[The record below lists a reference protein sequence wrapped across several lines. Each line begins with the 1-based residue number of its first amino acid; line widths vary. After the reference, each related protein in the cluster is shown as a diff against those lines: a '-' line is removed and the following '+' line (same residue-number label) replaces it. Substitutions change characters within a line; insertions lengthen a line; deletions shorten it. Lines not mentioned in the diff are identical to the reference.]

1 MAVTSMSLSSR
12 GFNARVGPRSNKIE
26 TARNPRETL
35 LRLLKYFSTYKLSL
49 VLIFILVLISVAS
62 TISGPYLIGFSID
75 QTINKGNLNGLFQ
88 VAILMLV
95 FFIVGWISD
104 SISGIMTAEISQ
116 KVLKSIRKDLFEHL
130 QTLSIRFFDRNP
142 HGELMSRLTND
153 VDAINQAVSQN
164 ITQLFSNVL
173 TMTGVLIAMLLLNFW
188 LTLACMIAIPLMMIL
203 VAKVTKFTR
212 KSFRSLQNQIGSLN
226 GIMEE
231 NISGLREVKIFRRNK
246 TAMTVFESQ
255 NQKVCEAGIQAQTFA
270 LLMMPLMTIL
280 SNLNIALVAGI
291 GGWMAISNLATI
303 GQIASFISYTRTFTH
318 PLRQIAN
325 LFNTIQAAL
334 AGAERIF
341 DIIDQEPDLI
351 DFTDSKEVNRFHGE
365 VLFEDVKFGYDR
377 ERTIIKDLSLH
388 ANPGEMIALVGP
400 TGAGKTTIVNLLTRF
415 YDIDSGSIKID
426 GIEINRIKQTN
437 LRQQLG
443 LVLQDAFL
451 FSDSVLQNIRYGRL
465 DANDEECI
473 QAAKLANADQFIRR
487 LPMGYETE
495 LKERGSNLS
504 QGQRQ
509 LITIARAI
517 LANPSILILDEATS
531 SVDTR
536 TELHIQEAFLNLMKG
551 RTSFVIAHRLS
562 TIRKANQ
569 VLVINNGEIIE
580 KGTHSELL
588 AQKGFYFNLFMSQ
601 FKGTIQLP
609 PDNSVAS

>member
-1 MAVTSMSLSSR
+1 MSLSSQ
-12 GFNARVGPRSNKIE
+12 GLNARAGPRSNKIE
-26 TARNPRETL
+26 TARKPGETF
-35 LRLLKYFSTYKLSL
+35 LRLLKYFSEYKLSL
-49 VLIFILVLISVAS
+49 VLIFLLVLISVAA
-62 TISGPYLIGFSID
+62 TISGPYLIGYSID
-75 QTINKGNLNGLFQ
+75 QYINKGNISGLFQ
-88 VAILMLV
+88 TAIIMLA
-95 FFIVGWISD
+95 FFIVGWLSD
-104 SISGIMTAEISQ
+104 SISGILTARISQ
-116 KVLKSIRKDLFEHL
+116 RVLKSIRKNLFEHL
-130 QTLSIRFFDRNP
+130 QTLSISFFDRNP
-142 HGELMSRLTND
+142 HGDLMSRLTND

-173 TMTGVLIAMLLLNFW
+173 TMTGVLIAMLILNVW
-188 LTLACMIAIPLMMIL
+188 LTLACMVAIPLMMLL
-203 VAKVTKFTR
+203 VTKVTRFTR
-212 KSFRSLQNQIGSLN
+212 KSFRSLQNQIGVIN
-226 GIMEE
+226 GLMEE
-231 NISGLREVKIFRRNK
+231 NISGLREVKIFRRNQ
-246 TAMTVFESQ
+246 TAMTSFEMQ
-255 NQKVCEAGIQAQTFA
+255 NQRVCDAGIQAQTFA

-291 GGWMAISNLATI
+291 GGWMALRSLATI

-341 DIIDQEPDLI
+341 DIIDLKPDLI
-351 DFTDSKEVNRFHGE
+351 DRTDSKEVNRFQGE
-365 VLFEDVKFGYDR
+365 VIFDHVRFGYFP
-377 ERTIIKDLSLH
+377 ERTIIKDFSLH
-388 ANPGEMIALVGP
+388 AHPGEMIALVGP

-415 YDIDSGSIKID
+415 YDIDSGSIHID
-426 GIEINRIKQTN
+426 NIEISRIKQSN

-451 FSDSVLQNIRYGRL
+451 FSDTVLKNIRYGRL
-465 DANDEECI
+465 DATEEECI

-487 LPMGYETE
+487 LPKGYDTV

-536 TELHIQEAFLNLMKG
+536 TEIHIQEAFLNLMKS

-580 KGTHSELL
+580 KGTHSDLL

-601 FKGTIQLP
+601 FKGTLHLP
-609 PDNSVAS
+609 PSS